1 MDSLNT
7 RRLVDVEY
15 PKERLG
21 EPEWRIY
28 ELCRKGLIPHVR
40 IGRRVKFDPQAI
52 EEWISKGGAATA

>member
-7 RRLVDVEY
+7 RRLVNVEY
-15 PKERLG
+15 PKERLD

-28 ELCRKGLIPHVR
+28 ELCRKGIIPHVR

-52 EEWISKGGAATA
+52 EDWIRQGGAAA